1 MTPWCSW
8 RSVSYLMVVVL
19 CSTQPM
25 TLGTLTPCWFCLF
38 ILEASNG
45 TENKLL
51 SKNNNN
57 QKKLSEGFQTLKV
70 KWRELPKQ
78 QARAGN
84 RLTKMDCRKLID
96 ASATLMPPPTPTHTH
111 TQTHKRRHSHTTP
124 KTPTLNGSLAHIP
137 NLSALTD
144 GRDWSA
150 KPGLLL
156 SLLRAHLRQ
165 FVSHEPGDQ
174 RQPLTTLQRFS
185 RVSGVCNKPPDGD
198 VKRAWV
204 DAAVTN
210 KHGYEWGLALFVA
223 LLIISG
229 AIVSASLESVRAR

>member
-1 MTPWCSW
+1 MEQKTVD
-8 RSVSYLMVVVL
+8 R
-19 CSTQPM
+19 
-25 TLGTLTPCWFCLF
+25 
-38 ILEASNG
+38 
-45 TENKLL
+45 LL

-57 QKKLSEGFQTLKV
+57 QKKHSKGFQPLKV

-84 RLTKMDCRKLID
+84 KHTKMACRKRID
-96 ASATLMPPPTPTHTH
+96 ASATLMASPPHS
-111 TQTHKRRHSHTTP
+111 KRTHSHTTP
-124 KTPTLNGSLAHIP
+124 KTPTLNGSLAHIT

-156 SLLRAHLRQ
+156 SLLRAHLGQ
-165 FVSHEPGDQ
+165 FVSHKPGDQ
-174 RQPLTTLQRFS
+174 RQPLTALERFS

-204 DAAVTN
+204 DGAVTN
-210 KHGYEWGLALFVA
+210 KQGYE
-223 LLIISG
+223 
-229 AIVSASLESVRAR
+229 